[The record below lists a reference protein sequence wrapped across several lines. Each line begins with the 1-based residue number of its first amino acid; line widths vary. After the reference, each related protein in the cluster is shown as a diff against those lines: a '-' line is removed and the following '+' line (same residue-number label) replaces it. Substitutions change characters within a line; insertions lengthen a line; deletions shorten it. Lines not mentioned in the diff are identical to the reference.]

1 MFVLNSLLKL
11 LGHLNTWITSRLVY
25 VLLIAQFGTENNRFE
40 LRFDTENNIK
50 V

>member
-11 LGHLNTWITSRLVY
+11 FGNLKVCITSRFAY
-25 VLLIAQFGTENNRFE
+25 VPLIAQFGTENNRFE